1 MAPDTLQ
8 RLPLLRPG
16 CSKDLGLPP
25 NETYPLLSFNFGASL
40 KVSWGGGGG
49 TRQTSLTTEE

>member
-8 RLPLLRPG
+8 WLPLLRPG
-16 CSKDLGLPP
+16 CSKDLGLPA
-25 NETYPLLSFNFGASL
+25 NKTYALLSFNVGASL
-40 KVSWGGGGG
+40 EVSWGGGGG